1 MTKGEV
7 IQFFKTYVQR
17 NEILVRIYKN
27 NFNKFYF
34 LSDQTVK
41 IFPDDQ
47 SRISQKCE
55 TAYLIPFIIPIFERY
70 FKNTISVRRQV
81 SL

>member
-17 NEILVRIYKN
+17 NEILVRKYIN

-47 SRISQKCE
+47 SRNSQK
-55 TAYLIPFIIPIFERY
+55 T
-70 FKNTISVRRQV
+70 N
-81 SL
+81 